1 MRIEKGI
8 EFKSGLLILIC
19 GLRQLSF
26 LFSSLLVV
34 QISSSYSTRGG
45 TYVRKYSSRLTREV
59 TASIAIQCLNFAVV
73 NWCVCAS
80 VLGEKEQ
87 RLR

>member
-1 MRIEKGI
+1 MRIEKGS

-19 GLRQLSF
+19 GLRQLSI

-59 TASIAIQCLNFAVV
+59 TAIAIQCLNFAVV

-80 VLGEKEQ
+80 VVGEKEQ